1 MAIIDLSSIFIIE
14 GSASSIL
21 VGEDISVG
29 DIICKPNIPGPA
41 LAYKAEAT
49 ADANRDN
56 VLGISVTSTNTG
68 GQCFYVRRGAVV
80 ECSTI
85 NNTGNDTSYW
95 LSDTPGKMGN
105 YADFADGGSVVM
117 IAEAWV
123 YGDRV
128 KLAILDYKKRKET
141 PLPTEPDKPNAPTLS
156 GTPGTDSIVLS
167 FSATVPA
174 GASKVYRYIVKRGN
188 QTIYEGPLET
198 CTDTGLEA
206 GTEYKYSVQAVSNS
220 GSSDITTDS
229 FTTTE

>member
-1 MAIIDLSSIFIIE
+1 MATVDLSSLIVVE

-21 VGEDISVG
+21 VGEDISAG

-49 ADANRDN
+49 AEENRDN
-56 VLGISVTSTNTG
+56 VLGISVTNTKTG

-85 NNTGNDTSYW
+85 SNTGNDTSYW
-95 LSDTPGKMGN
+95 LSDTPGKMGA
-105 YADFADGGSVVM
+105 YADFAEGGSVVM

-156 GTPGTDSIVLS
+156 DTPSTDQIVLN
-167 FSATVPA
+167 FSSTIPT
-174 GASKVYRYIVKRGN
+174 GASKVYKYIVKRGN

-198 CTDTGLEA
+198 YTDTGLEA
-206 GTEYKYSVQAVSNS
+206 GTEYTYSVQAVSNS
-220 GSSDITTDS
+220 GNSDITSDS
-229 FTTTE
+229 FPTTE